1 MPYRYLEDIAT
12 ADIAFE
18 AEGSDLSEVFISASE
33 AVMGVMVEDLSTIEL
48 VVEVAIELVN
58 PELDMLL
65 YNLLSELV
73 YYKDAR
79 RLLLRI
85 ESLDID
91 KKDGEWRL
99 KARARGEE
107 LDRKRHPLKVDVKA
121 ITLHRFALD
130 KTNGGWRTTVVVD
143 I

>member
-12 ADIAFE
+12 ADAAFE
-18 AEGSDLSEVFISASE
+18 AEGSDLREVFISASE

-85 ESLDID
+85 ESVEIE
-91 KKDGEWRL
+91 KIDGEWRL

-130 KTNGGWRTTVVVD
+130 KTDVGWKTTVVVD